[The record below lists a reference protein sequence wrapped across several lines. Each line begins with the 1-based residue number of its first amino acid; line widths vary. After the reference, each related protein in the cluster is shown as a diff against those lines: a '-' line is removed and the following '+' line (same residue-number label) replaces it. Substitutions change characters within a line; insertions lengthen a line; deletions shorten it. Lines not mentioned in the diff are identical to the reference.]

1 MPKVKKA
8 NTKTVRK
15 AVEKAQNIQLAVKA
29 YKDPTSGLSL
39 RAATSLYHCSKDS
52 ITNHLDDTPQVK
64 YAPNIYVEQQ
74 KLSPAEETA
83 LVNHIIECYQS
94 MLPLDIELLH
104 YYANELCRA
113 KGDHTPVKKNW
124 HHKFYERH
132 PHVKTLRARP
142 MEKARLINKDPDDY
156 IKWFRIF
163 IETII
168 K

>member
-8 NTKTVRK
+8 NTKIVRK

-39 RAATSLYHCSKDS
+39 RAAASLYHCSKDS
-52 ITNHLDDTPQVK
+52 ITNHLDDTPQVE
-64 YAPNIYVEQQ
+64 YAPDVYVEQQ

-94 MLPLDIELLH
+94 MLPLDVELLH

-113 KGDHTPVKKNW
+113 KGDYTFVGKN
-124 HHKFYERH
+124 
-132 PHVKTLRARP
+132 
-142 MEKARLINKDPDDY
+142 
-156 IKWFRIF
+156 
-163 IETII
+163 
-168 K
+168 